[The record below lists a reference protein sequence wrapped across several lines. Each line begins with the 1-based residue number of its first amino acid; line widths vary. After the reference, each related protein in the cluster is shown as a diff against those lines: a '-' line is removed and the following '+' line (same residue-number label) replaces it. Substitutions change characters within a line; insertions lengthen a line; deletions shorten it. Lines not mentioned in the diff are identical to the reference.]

1 MLTVKCILE
10 ILLYLNLRSQIVPPP
25 LAFSYKK
32 QTQTCRYNKMFTE
45 MYSVLQFPCVTYQDM
60 QTTDMLVENA
70 EYSLL
75 VFLTV
80 LECLKKRDGLCVLQ
94 PM

>member
-1 MLTVKCILE
+1 
-10 ILLYLNLRSQIVPPP
+10 
-25 LAFSYKK
+25 
-32 QTQTCRYNKMFTE
+32 